1 MTTLGCFGKPSDF
14 SECVPAFTLIGWAVA
29 IAAAG
34 LHAEGVITFDDT
46 TGHKDILPSERR
58 KV

>member
-1 MTTLGCFGKPSDF
+1 MTTQGCFGKPSDF
-14 SECVPAFTLIGWAVA
+14 SERLPAFTLIGWAVA
-29 IAAAG
+29 IATSG

-46 TGHKDILPSERR
+46 TGRKDILPSERR